1 MSQKRHMGKKK
12 AGALFPLLS
21 LIVILGIVL
30 IPKFIKLENV
40 QGGREQIL
48 TFLFGTSPY
57 DSYQAKSILLADC
70 SNDSVFLSKREREKY
85 PPASLAKLFVIEYAA
100 ELSELDSVVPARG
113 EAIALTKPGS
123 SVAGI
128 KAKEYYLHNLFAAML
143 VPSGNDAAYVVADY
157 CGGILSPQAL
167 TAQERVN
174 VFMKKLNEH
183 LREKGYQD
191 TVLYD
196 PSGFDT
202 DAMTTALEVQ
212 TITEELLEYRWF
224 RNIIS
229 QGFYTTTLP
238 DGSTRTW
245 KNTNEFLDSS
255 SEYYDE
261 NVMGV
266 KTGTLIDAY
275 NLVVLYQKHG
285 KEFIIC
291 TLGSPSDS
299 SRYEEMRN
307 ILKTIDESDFLS
319 R

>member
-1 MSQKRHMGKKK
+1 
-12 AGALFPLLS
+12 
-21 LIVILGIVL
+21 
-30 IPKFIKLENV
+30 
-40 QGGREQIL
+40 
-48 TFLFGTSPY
+48 
-57 DSYQAKSILLADC
+57 
-70 SNDSVFLSKREREKY
+70 
-85 PPASLAKLFVIEYAA
+85 
-100 ELSELDSVVPARG
+100 
-113 EAIALTKPGS
+113 
-123 SVAGI
+123 
-128 KAKEYYLHNLFAAML
+128 
-143 VPSGNDAAYVVADY
+143 
-157 CGGILSPQAL
+157 
-167 TAQERVN
+167 
-174 VFMKKLNEH
+174 MKKLNEH

-212 TITEELLEYRWF
+212 TITAELLEYGWF

-229 QGFYTTTLP
+229 QGFYTATLP
-238 DGSTRTW
+238 DGSTQTW

-319 R
+319 Q